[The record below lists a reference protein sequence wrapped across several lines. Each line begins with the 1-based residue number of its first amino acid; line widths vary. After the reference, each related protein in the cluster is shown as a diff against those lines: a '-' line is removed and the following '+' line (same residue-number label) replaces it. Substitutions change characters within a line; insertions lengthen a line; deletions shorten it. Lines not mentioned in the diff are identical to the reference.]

1 MGSDAAKPEIL
12 LLEAMMPEIEAR
24 LDDAYTVH
32 RPFKAPD
39 SAALVASAAPRVRA
53 IVTGGGIGASNQLVD
68 ALPALEIIA
77 INGIGTDAV
86 DLQRAKARA
95 IRVTTTPDVLTED
108 VADMALALL
117 LAVSRRICVGD
128 RFVRDGRWPTGGL
141 PLARKV
147 SGKRLGIVGF
157 GRVGRAIARRGE
169 AFGMPIAYTDLR
181 ALPDVPHRFV
191 SPLEELARCS
201 DVLVVAAAGGPQSRS
216 IVNAAVLD
224 ALGPDGILVNV
235 ARGSV
240 VDEPALV
247 AALTEGRLGG
257 AGLDVFAHEPDVP
270 EALRSMENVVLQPH
284 RASATVETRIAMGE
298 LVLANLAAQF
308 GGKALPTAVV

>member
-12 LLEAMMPEIEAR
+12 LLEAMMPEIEGR
-24 LDDAYTVH
+24 LDEAYTVY
-32 RPFKAPD
+32 RPFKAAD
-39 SAALVASAAPRVRA
+39 RAALIASVAPRVRA
-53 IVTGGGIGASNQLVD
+53 IVTGGGIGASNDLVD

-86 DLQRAKARA
+86 DLQRAAARA

-147 SGKRLGIVGF
+147 SGKRLGIVGL

-169 AFGMPIAYTDLR
+169 AFDMPIAYTDLG
-181 ALPDVPHRFV
+181 ALPGVAYRFV

-201 DVLVVAAAGGPQSRS
+201 DVLVVAAAGGPQSRG

-224 ALGPDGILVNV
+224 ALGPDGVLVNV

-270 EALRSMENVVLQPH
+270 AALRDMENVVLQPH

-308 GGKALPTAVV
+308 AGQTLPTAVI